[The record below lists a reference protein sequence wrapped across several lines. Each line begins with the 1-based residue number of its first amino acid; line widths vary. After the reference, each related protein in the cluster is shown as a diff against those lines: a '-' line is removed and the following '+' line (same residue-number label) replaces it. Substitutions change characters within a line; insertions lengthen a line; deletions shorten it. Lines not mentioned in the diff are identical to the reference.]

1 MDLTVTDNLYEARY
15 EASFN
20 GELAGTLEYELT
32 SDLLILI
39 HTEVLPGHQ
48 DKGVGGRLARFALED
63 AQAGLRDLEYAVE
76 GMKDPPEELVEAVDR
91 IRRAL
96 ADF

>member
-48 DKGVGGRLARFALED
+48 DQGVGGQLAKFALDD
-63 AQAGLRDLEYAVE
+63 ARSRGCRS
-76 GMKDPPEELVEAVDR
+76 DPCAPSSAHGSSGTLITPICVG
-91 IRRAL
+91 
-96 ADF
+96 